1 MTASIQN
8 AFSAYFV
15 LERGLKEFEE
25 FHPGQSAEEKLAH
38 VEVLLD
44 SLLKCLNSL
53 AAQVRFYESVKGPG
67 RALVVTNEDGSTA
80 RNDDG
85 TPKTID
91 GQQVET
97 LCLALP
103 DQLHDAVVY
112 GRRAALLAIAEALTT
127 KGHQVTG
134 PFEIYQHARQLAEVV
149 NLQPDKQ
156 KAEVT

>member
-8 AFSAYFV
+8 SFSAYFV
-15 LERGLKEFEE
+15 LERTMKEFAE
-25 FHPGQSAEEKLAH
+25 FHPERSAEEKLAH

-44 SLLKCLNSL
+44 SLLKCLGSL

-112 GRRAALLAIAEALTT
+112 GKRAALLSIAEALIT
-127 KGHQVTG
+127 KGHPVTG
-134 PFEIYQHARQLAEVV
+134 PFEIYQHARQLAEAV